1 MDPAE
6 IQGFRAAAEQIA
18 VEAGKL
24 IRSMSQDS
32 RSIQYKGQRDMVTSV
47 DSSAEALIVG
57 AIQERFPDH
66 QILAEEGGGQSRSES
81 EYRWIID
88 PLDGTTNFVHG
99 FPVFCVSIGLE
110 CKGQMIAAAVYDPN
124 RGELF
129 SAGHDLG
136 ATVNDEPIHV
146 SETKAM
152 GQSLIATGFPYT
164 NNAHFDLNMKA
175 WVGLYGQTQGLRRA
189 GAAAIDLAWVAC
201 GRLDAYWEFCIKPWD
216 MAAGLLLVREAGG
229 KISDPYGGPLDF
241 SEGHILASNGHLHH
255 ELFTQLTHFAAPNA

>member
-6 IQGFRAAAEQIA
+6 IQGFRAATEQIS

-24 IRSMSQDS
+24 IMRLSQDA
-32 RSIQYKGQRDMVTSV
+32 RSIEFKGQRDMVTSV
-47 DSSAEALIVG
+47 DSSAEALIVQ
-57 AIQERFPDH
+57 AIQERYPRH
-66 QILAEEGGGQSRSES
+66 QILAEEGGGKGKSKSDF
-81 EYRWIID
+81 RWIID

-99 FPVFCVSIGLE
+99 FPVFCVSIALE
-110 CKGQMIAAAVYDPN
+110 YQGRIVAGAIYDPN
-124 RGELF
+124 RSELF
-129 SAGHDLG
+129 SAGLNLG
-136 ATVNDEPIHV
+136 ATLNGLALQV
-146 SETKAM
+146 SQTAAI
-152 GQSLIATGFPYT
+152 GSSLIATGFPYT

-255 ELFTQLTHFAAPNA
+255 ELVTQLTHFAAPNA